1 MELSIGDT
9 VTYEDKGKR
18 LAGFIV
24 AMNDINKT
32 YLVYVKIKGKKVYD
46 ILNPVRA
53 DFLSSAGRIL
63 LFEKSSN
70 LF

>member
-1 MELSIGDT
+1 M
-9 VTYEDKGKR
+9 TYEDKGKR

-32 YLVYVKIKGKKVYD
+32 YLVHVKLNGRKVYD
-46 ILNPVRA
+46 ILNPIRA
-53 DFLSSAGRIL
+53 DFLSSAGRIV
-63 LFEKSSN
+63 LFEKSSQ